1 MATDPAFWQGRRVL
15 LTGHTGF
22 KGSWA
27 ALWLAGM
34 GAEVTGFSLAPD
46 AEPNLHEILGG
57 FGVRSIIGDLRDRE
71 AVGQVVTE
79 AKADI
84 VLHMAAQPLV
94 RYSYD
99 HPVDTFATNVQGTVN
114 LLDAVRRSS
123 DAALTLVITTDKVYE
138 NDESG
143 RAFREED
150 PLGGHDPYAASKAAS
165 EIAVQS
171 YRKSFFAPLGRTLI
185 TARGGNVIG
194 GGDFSVDR
202 LIPDII
208 RAVRSGETLMLRSPG
223 ATRPWQHVLDC
234 LDGYFT
240 YVQAIVADPS
250 LPTAM
255 NIGPHDPADTKSV
268 ADVANAMARALGS
281 NTNWD
286 QDTADHPHEMNA
298 LALDPSAAHNHLG
311 WTGRLQSDTA
321 IRLTADWYAAW
332 TNGADMTRF
341 TQDQIAAYQAGE
353 ETTP

>member
-1 MATDPAFWQGRRVL
+1 MTTDPAFWQGRRVL

-27 ALWLAGM
+27 ALWLSGM
-34 GAEVTGFSLAPD
+34 GADVTGFSLAPET
-46 AEPNLHEILGG
+46 APNLHQTLGD
-57 FGVRSIIGDLRDRE
+57 FGVRSILGDLRDPS
-71 AVGQVVTE
+71 AVANAVAE

-114 LLDAVRRSS
+114 LLDAVRR
-123 DAALTLVITTDKVYE
+123 DDNAALALVITTDKVYE

-143 RAFREED
+143 RAFRETD
-150 PLGGHDPYAASKAAS
+150 PLGGHDPYAASKAAA

-171 YRKSFFAPLGRTLI
+171 YRKSFFAPQGRTLV

-194 GGDFSVDR
+194 GGDFSADR

-208 RAVRSGETLMLRSPG
+208 RSVQTGDRLLLRSPG

-234 LDGYFT
+234 LDGYFA
-240 YVQAIVADPS
+240 YVQALAANPN

-255 NIGPHDPADTKSV
+255 NIGPHDAADTKSV

-281 NTNWD
+281 DTTWD
-286 QDTADHPHEMNA
+286 HDTGDHPHEMNA
-298 LALDPSAAHNHLG
+298 LALDPSAAQDHLG
-311 WTGRLQSDTA
+311 WQGRLTSNTA

-341 TQDQIAAYQAGE
+341 TEDQIAAYQAGE